1 MENSS
6 VSPADVKVQLQQ
18 NGSQQPQKTKAQL
31 KAERREKQE
40 AQRAAKAKLKEAQ
53 APGGVQKQQPKQQQ
67 KKEQNKPP
75 QKPKKKDV
83 QKQSDNKQLKKLDD
97 TLKAPS
103 SKDGIFSHLKQY
115 DRNSPPTSTLSYS
128 SSPVHPAFV
137 KLGIQMAR
145 ETIVGSNG
153 RCAALIC
160 AVKIFIQQY
169 RCPKSKEVRQHLNIA
184 LKPCFNYLSVCRLFS
199 VSMENFVKFIKHTIS
214 KVSPEISL
222 EKAREELLSECDR
235 YFEENI
241 YLAAQA
247 ITTTTVN
254 RINDGDTILIYGRS
268 QLILRI
274 LLAAKKEGRKFRVM
288 VVDNRPDLRGVNA
301 CERLTEADIPCSYV
315 YINSATYVM
324 KDQIT
329 KVLLSADALLAN
341 GYVLGPV
348 GTAMLALIAHKYN
361 KPVIVCCET
370 YKFSER
376 VQTDSILFN
385 ELADPK
391 DMLKTK
397 TGAASPLSD
406 DADHHN
412 VNLVN
417 LVYDATPP
425 TLVSIVITEIA
436 ELPCSSAPVILR
448 RDTERRC

>member
-1 MENSS
+1 MEKET
-6 VSPADVKVQLQQ
+6 VSPGDVKVQIQ
-18 NGSQQPQKTKAQL
+18 NGSTQQPQKTKAQL

-53 APGGVQKQQPKQQQ
+53 AAGGGKQQQGKQQQQ
-67 KKEQNKPP
+67 KKEQQKKEQQKPP
-75 QKPKKKDV
+75 QKPDTKDV
-83 QKQSDNKQLKKLDD
+83 QKPVENKQLKKIDD
-97 TLKAPS
+97 AFKS
-103 SKDGIFSHLKQY
+103 QVSNDGIFSHLKQY
-115 DRNSPPTSTLSYS
+115 DRKSPPTSTLSYS
-128 SSPVHPAFV
+128 CSPVHPAFV

-169 RCPKSKEVRQHLNIA
+169 RCPKSKEIRQHMNIA
-184 LKPCFNYLSVCRLFS
+184 LKPCFNYLSQCRLFS

-214 KVSPEISL
+214 KISPDITL
-222 EKAREELLSECDR
+222 DDAREELLSECDR
-235 YFEENI
+235 YFEE
-241 YLAAQA
+241 
-247 ITTTTVN
+247 
-254 RINDGDTILIYGRS
+254 
-268 QLILRI
+268 LILRI
-274 LLAAKKEGRKFRVM
+274 LLTAKEEGRRFRVM
-288 VVDNRPDLRGVNA
+288 VVDSRPDLRGVNA

-324 KDQIT
+324 KDQVT

-341 GYVLGPV
+341 GYVLGSV

-391 DMLKTK
+391 DMLTTK
-397 TGAASPLSD
+397 TGAASPLSTD
-406 DADHHN
+406 PAQRK

-448 RDTERRC
+448 RDGERRC

>member
-1 MENSS
+1 MEKGS
-6 VSPADVKVQLQQ
+6 VSPSDVTIQVQ
-18 NGSQQPQKTKAQL
+18 NGTQQPQKTKAQL

-40 AQRAAKAKLKEAQ
+40 AQRAAKAKLQEAQ
-53 APGGVQKQQPKQQQ
+53 AAGGNQKQQPKQQ
-67 KKEQNKPP
+67 KKEQNIPP
-75 QKPKKKDV
+75 QKPDKKDV
-83 QKQSDNKQLKKLDD
+83 QKQSESKQLKKLED
-97 TLKAPS
+97 TLKAP
-103 SKDGIFSHLKQY
+103 KEGIFSHLKQY

-145 ETIVGSNG
+145 EKIVGSNG

-184 LKPCFNYLSVCRLFS
+184 LKPCFNYLSQCRLFS

-214 KVSPEISL
+214 KVSPEISID
-222 EKAREELLSECDR
+222 KAREELLSECDR

-274 LLAAKKEGRKFRVM
+274 LLTAKEEGRNFRVM

-385 ELADPK
+385 ELADPN

-406 DADHHN
+406 HADNHK